1 MVAIFCM
8 HPGDALCEL
17 TFMLTCN
24 NVNSVVSKD
33 SPKLQCNQPVI
44 HFLTESGFK
53 KDIFMSSN
61 LSVSLAE
68 CFLFLRGGGGG
79 GLFEVQHN
87 LLKLS
92 VILHVKTYNNV

>member
-17 TFMLTCN
+17 TFMPTCN

-44 HFLTESGFK
+44 HFLTEGGLK
-53 KDIFMSSN
+53 KDIFMSSK

-68 CFLFLRGGGGG
+68 CFLFLGGGGG
-79 GLFEVQHN
+79 WGALRSTAQ
-87 LLKLS
+87 L
-92 VILHVKTYNNV
+92 VKTLSNTSCQNI

>member
-17 TFMLTCN
+17 TFMPTCN

-44 HFLTESGFK
+44 HFLTESGLK

-68 CFLFLRGGGGG
+68 CFLFLGGGGG
-79 GLFEVQHN
+79 WGWVALRSTAQ
-87 LLKLS
+87 L
-92 VILHVKTYNNV
+92 VKTLSNTSCQNI

>member
-17 TFMLTCN
+17 TFMPTCN

-68 CFLFLRGGGGG
+68 CFLFLGGGA
-79 GLFEVQHN
+79 LRSTAQ
-87 LLKLS
+87 L
-92 VILHVKTYNNV
+92 VKTLSNTSCQNI

>member
-17 TFMLTCN
+17 TFMPTCN

-44 HFLTESGFK
+44 HFLTESGLK
-53 KDIFMSSN
+53 KDIFTSSN

-68 CFLFLRGGGGG
+68 CFLFLGGGGRG
-79 GLFEVQHN
+79 WGALRSTAQ
-87 LLKLS
+87 L
-92 VILHVKTYNNV
+92 VKTLSNTSCQNI

>member
-17 TFMLTCN
+17 TFMPTCN

-44 HFLTESGFK
+44 HFLTESGLK

-68 CFLFLRGGGGG
+68 CFLFWGEGGGWGA
-79 GLFEVQHN
+79 LRSTAQ
-87 LLKLS
+87 L
-92 VILHVKTYNNV
+92 VKTLSNTSCQNI